1 MSTTTTTQ
9 ATGRILLKNVRLS
22 FAQGLF
28 EATVIPGADAT
39 AKPKYNCGII
49 IPPDHP
55 QLEELRAKQKAV
67 AKEKWA
73 AKAEAIYSALEK
85 KDRLALHD
93 GDTKP
98 NYDGYPGNFFLS
110 PSAQESAPPTVID
123 RDRTPLK
130 KTSGRPYSG
139 CYVNVSLDLWAQDN
153 GFGQRI
159 NAQLRGI
166 QFYADGDSF
175 SAGRPAD
182 ADEFEEVTEGAGAD
196 DFA

>member
-1 MSTTTTTQ
+1 MSTNQ
-9 ATGRILLKNVRLS
+9 PIGRILLKNVRLS

-28 EATVIPGADAT
+28 EATTMPGADAN
-39 AKPKYNCGII
+39 AKPKFNCGLI

-55 QLEELRAKQKAV
+55 QIEEIRTKQKAV
-67 AKEKWA
+67 AKEKWN
-73 AKAEAIYSALEK
+73 AKADAIFKALEK
-85 KDRLALHD
+85 QDKLALHD
-93 GDTKP
+93 GDAKP

-110 PSAQESAPPTVID
+110 PSAQENAAPTVID

-139 CYVNVSLDLWAQDN
+139 CYVNASIELWAQDN
-153 GFGQRI
+153 GYGQRM

-166 QFYADGDSF
+166 QFFADGDSF

-182 ADEFEEVTEGAGAD
+182 SDEFEDVAEGADAE